1 MKNYFSNFK
10 LSNAN
15 YTLLLAIFITLI
27 PNIAIYTDV
36 YHILSKLD
44 NFSIGFVISIPFF
57 FIFAYNII
65 FNVVTWPFITKPLSV
80 ILILLSCALFFAE
93 YNYGIFFD
101 RNMIQ
106 NIFETDASEATSYSS
121 WFALM
126 WFVVIGILPAIIF
139 SCIRIKKES
148 AIKFILKKILYVIAS
163 AAGIVLIAAMYYQDY
178 ASVVRNNKYLGD
190 RMVPASFIH
199 STIQYIHRTY
209 FTKPIPYTQIGL
221 DAHQTPAALKQAE
234 SKPTLLIMVLGET
247 ARAQNY
253 QVNGYARDTTPYT
266 NDLPNMI
273 RFSDA
278 ASCGTATAISVP
290 CMFSRMNRENLNLAK
305 APRQDN
311 VLDIFERAGIDVL
324 WKENDGGDKKVAQ
337 HIKKITLDPKQKS
350 PLCDGSTCYDMA
362 LLNNLDQQINQMKGN
377 RVIVLHL
384 IGSHGPTYYKRYPP
398 NMNYYKPNCNRADIE
413 NCSVQQIK
421 NTYDNT
427 LRYTDFVLKALVN
440 KLKSKSDQF
449 NSALIYMSDHGES
462 LGEDGIFLHG
472 APYSFAPIYQRRV
485 PLMVWLSNGIQ
496 KENGISLKCM
506 KSYSKKTN
514 HFSQDNLF
522 DSLLGIMDVKT
533 SVYRPQQDI
542 FSSCR
547 S

>member
-1 MKNYFSNFK
+1 MKNFFSNLK

-15 YTLLLAIFITLI
+15 YTLLLSVFITLI
-27 PNIAIYTDV
+27 PNIAIYTDIF
-36 YHILSKLD
+36 HILAKLD
-44 NFSIGFVISIPFF
+44 DFSVGFVISIPFF

-65 FNVVTWPFITKPLSV
+65 FNAITWPFITKPIAV

-106 NIFETDASEATSYSS
+106 NIFETDSSEALSYSS
-121 WFALM
+121 WFALL
-126 WFVVIGILPAIIF
+126 WFAVIGILPSIIF

-148 AIKFILKKILYVIAS
+148 VIKFVLKKVLYIVAS
-163 AAGIVLIAAMYYQDY
+163 AAGIVLIASMFYQDY

-199 STIQYIHRTY
+199 STIQYLNRTY
-209 FTKPIPYTQIGL
+209 FTKPIPYTKLAL
-221 DAHQTPAALKQAE
+221 DAHQTANALAQAK

-253 QVNGYARDTTPYT
+253 QVNGYQRDTTPYT
-266 NDLPNMI
+266 NNLPNMI
-273 RFSDA
+273 RFKDA

-290 CMFSRMNRENLNLAK
+290 CMFSRMNRKDLNLAK

-337 HIKKITLDPKQKS
+337 HIKEITLDPKQKS

-362 LLNNLDQQINQMKGN
+362 LLNNLDQQISDMKGN

-384 IGSHGPTYYKRYPP
+384 IGSHGPTYYRRYPAD
-398 NMNYYKPNCNRADIE
+398 MGYFKPNCNRADIE
-413 NCSVQQIK
+413 NCSVEQIK
-421 NTYDNT
+421 NTYDNS
-427 LRYTDFVLKALVN
+427 LRYTDFVVKSLID
-440 KLKSKSDQF
+440 KLKGKANQF
-449 NSALIYMSDHGES
+449 NTALIYMSDHGES

-485 PLMVWLSNGIQ
+485 PLMVWLSPDIQ
-496 KENGISLKCM
+496 KEQGISLTCM
-506 KSYSKKTN
+506 KSYSKKTD

-533 SVYRPQQDI
+533 AIYRAQQDI
-542 FSSCR
+542 FKPCR
-547 S
+547 N

>member
-15 YTLLLAIFITLI
+15 YTLLLSVFITLI

-36 YHILSKLD
+36 YHILEKLD
-44 NFSIGFVISIPFF
+44 NFSVGFVISIPFF
-57 FIFAYNII
+57 FIFSYNII
-65 FNVVTWPFITKPLSV
+65 FNAVTWPFITKPISV
-80 ILILLSCALFFAE
+80 ILILLSCVLFFAE

-101 RNMIQ
+101 RNMVQ
-106 NIFETDASEATSYSS
+106 NIFETDSSEATSYFS
-121 WFALM
+121 WFALL
-126 WFVVIGILPAIIF
+126 WFVMIGILPSVIF
-139 SCIRIKKES
+139 SCIQIKKES

-163 AAGIVLIAAMYYQDY
+163 AAGIVLIAAMFYQDY
-178 ASVVRNNKYLGD
+178 ASVIRNNKYLGD

-199 STIQYIHRTY
+199 STIQYLHRTY

-221 DAHQTPAALKQAE
+221 DAHQTPEALKQAQ

-253 QVNGYARDTTPYT
+253 QVNGYQRDTTPYT
-266 NDLPNMI
+266 NDLTNMI
-273 RFSDA
+273 RFKDA

-290 CMFSRMNRENLNLAK
+290 CMFSRMDRKNLNLAK

-311 VLDIFERAGIDVL
+311 VLDIFKRAGIDVL
-324 WKENDGGDKKVAQ
+324 WKENDGGDKRVAQ
-337 HIKKITLDPKQKS
+337 HVRKITLDPKQKS

-384 IGSHGPTYYKRYPP
+384 IGSHGPTYYRRYPP
-398 NMNYYKPNCNRADIE
+398 KMSYYKPTCNRADIE

-427 LRYTDFVLKALVN
+427 LRYTDFVLKTLVN
-440 KLKSKSDQF
+440 KLKSKSSQF
-449 NSALIYMSDHGES
+449 NTALIYMSDHGES

-485 PLMVWLSNGIQ
+485 PLMVWLSPGIQ
-496 KENGISLKCM
+496 KESGINLKCM
-506 KSYSKKTN
+506 KSYSKKTDY
-514 HFSQDNLF
+514 FSQDNLF

-533 SVYRPQQDI
+533 SIYRPQQDI
-542 FSSCR
+542 FNYCR
-547 S
+547 H